1 MAKLC
6 LLDFRRRTYRFEDT
20 RASFLNN
27 PQTTPGQKLP
37 VEIMRVSVPR
47 RCWIELRENTGAGWC
62 PADRRHL
69 VFSDPN
75 RAAIG
80 ARRVAARR
88 AQDSGLFV
96 GSHQAYDGPMDEARL
111 IDGFGRVARALR
123 VSVTDRCN
131 LRCRYCM
138 PAEGLPWLPRE
149 DVLTDDEIVTLV
161 GVFARLG
168 VRDVRVTGGEP
179 LVRPGVAAIVRRIVA
194 IPEIGEVSLTT
205 NGVLLAAQVDAL
217 VDAGLR
223 RVNVSLDS
231 LDPERFEALT
241 RRRDLDRVLAGLE
254 ACERH
259 EVLRPIKVNVVSL
272 RDVTEAEVL
281 DLAEFARRKP
291 YVIRFIEVMPLDAPR
306 EWRRDLVLPGSEI
319 RAMIA
324 AKWPLVQLDP
334 DRPSSTATR
343 WGFADG
349 QGELQFVS
357 SVTESFCAQ
366 CDRLRLTADGQL
378 RTCLF
383 AEVETDLR
391 KPLRT
396 GANEADLAEIIKNAV
411 LAKEAGHGMADPA
424 WTYEGRSMSMI
435 GG

>member
-1 MAKLC
+1 M
-6 LLDFRRRTYRFEDT
+6 
-20 RASFLNN
+20 
-27 PQTTPGQKLP
+27 
-37 VEIMRVSVPR
+37 
-47 RCWIELRENTGAGWC
+47 
-62 PADRRHL
+62 
-69 VFSDPN
+69 
-75 RAAIG
+75 
-80 ARRVAARR
+80 
-88 AQDSGLFV
+88 
-96 GSHQAYDGPMDEARL
+96 DGPRL
-111 IDGFGRVARALR
+111 MDGFGRVARALR

-138 PAEGLPWLPRE
+138 PAEGLPWLPHG
-149 DVLTDDEIVTLV
+149 DVLTDDEIVSLV
-161 GVFARLG
+161 GTFARLG

-205 NGVLLAAQVDAL
+205 NGVLLADQVDDL

-231 LDPERFEALT
+231 LDPDRFAALA

-272 RDVTEAEVL
+272 RGVTESEVL
-281 DLAEFARRKP
+281 ALAAFARRKP

-306 EWRRDLVLPGSEI
+306 DWSRDQVLPGAEI

-324 AKWPLVQLDP
+324 GRWPLVALP
-334 DRPSSTATR
+334 PSRPSSTATR
-343 WGFADG
+343 WAFSDG
-349 QGELQFVS
+349 AGEMEFVS
-357 SVTESFCAQ
+357 SVTEPFCAS

-383 AEVETDLR
+383 AEQETDLR
-391 KPLRT
+391 TPLRA
-396 GANEADLAEIIKNAV
+396 GAAEAEIAEIVLGAV
-411 LAKEAGHGMADPA
+411 KAKGAGHRMADPR
-424 WTYEGRSMSMI
+424 WTYAGRPMSLI

>member
-1 MAKLC
+1 M
-6 LLDFRRRTYRFEDT
+6 
-20 RASFLNN
+20 
-27 PQTTPGQKLP
+27 
-37 VEIMRVSVPR
+37 
-47 RCWIELRENTGAGWC
+47 
-62 PADRRHL
+62 
-69 VFSDPN
+69 
-75 RAAIG
+75 
-80 ARRVAARR
+80 
-88 AQDSGLFV
+88 
-96 GSHQAYDGPMDEARL
+96 DGPRL
-111 IDGFGRVARALR
+111 TDGFGRVARALR

-138 PAEGLPWLPRE
+138 PAEGLPWLPRG
-149 DVLTDDEIVTLV
+149 DVLTADEIVGLV
-161 GVFARLG
+161 GTFARLG

-179 LVRPGVAAIVRRIVA
+179 LVRTGVAEIVRRIVA

-205 NGVLLAAQVDAL
+205 NGVLLADQVDDL

-231 LDPERFEALT
+231 LDPDRFAALA

-272 RDVTEAEVL
+272 RGVTESEVL
-281 DLAEFARRKP
+281 ALADFARRKP

-306 EWRRDLVLPGSEI
+306 DWSRDQVLPGAEI

-324 AKWPLVQLDP
+324 GRWPLVERP
-334 DRPSSTATR
+334 PSRPSSTATR
-343 WGFADG
+343 WAFSDG
-349 QGELQFVS
+349 AGEMEFVS
-357 SVTESFCAQ
+357 SVTEPFCAS

-391 KPLRT
+391 TPLRA
-396 GANEADLAEIIKNAV
+396 GAGEDEIAEIVRGAV
-411 LAKEAGHGMADPA
+411 MAKGAGHGMADPL
-424 WTYEGRSMSMI
+424 WTYTGRPMSLI

>member
-1 MAKLC
+1 
-6 LLDFRRRTYRFEDT
+6 
-20 RASFLNN
+20 
-27 PQTTPGQKLP
+27 
-37 VEIMRVSVPR
+37 
-47 RCWIELRENTGAGWC
+47 
-62 PADRRHL
+62 
-69 VFSDPN
+69 
-75 RAAIG
+75 
-80 ARRVAARR
+80 
-88 AQDSGLFV
+88 
-96 GSHQAYDGPMDEARL
+96 MDEPRL
-111 IDGFGRVARALR
+111 VDGFGRVARALR

-138 PAEGLPWLPRE
+138 PAEGLPWLPRK
-149 DVLTDDEIVTLV
+149 DVLTDDEIVAVV
-161 GVFARLG
+161 GLFARLG

-179 LVRPGVAAIVRRIVA
+179 LVRPGVADLVRRIVA

-205 NGVLLAAQVDAL
+205 NGVLLAAQVDDL
-217 VDAGLR
+217 VAAGLR

-272 RDVTEAEVL
+272 RGVTEPEVL
-281 DLAEFARRKP
+281 DLAAFARRKP
-291 YVIRFIEVMPLDAPR
+291 YVVRFIEVMPLDAPR

-319 RAMIA
+319 RAAIA
-324 AKWPLVQLDP
+324 ARWPLVQLDP

-343 WGFADG
+343 WAFADG
-349 QGELQFVS
+349 AGELQFVS
-357 SVTESFCAQ
+357 SVTEPFCAS

-383 AEVETDLR
+383 AEIETDLR
-391 KPLRT
+391 TPLRS
-396 GANEADLAEIIKNAV
+396 GAHEATLAEIVRGAV
-411 LAKEAGHGMADPA
+411 LAKGAGHGMADPS
-424 WTYEGRSMSMI
+424 WTYEGRSMSLI

>member
-1 MAKLC
+1 
-6 LLDFRRRTYRFEDT
+6 
-20 RASFLNN
+20 
-27 PQTTPGQKLP
+27 
-37 VEIMRVSVPR
+37 
-47 RCWIELRENTGAGWC
+47 
-62 PADRRHL
+62 
-69 VFSDPN
+69 
-75 RAAIG
+75 
-80 ARRVAARR
+80 
-88 AQDSGLFV
+88 
-96 GSHQAYDGPMDEARL
+96 MDEVRL

-138 PAEGLPWLPRE
+138 PAEGLPWLPKG

-179 LVRPGVAAIVRRIVA
+179 LVRPGVAEIVRRIVA

-306 EWRRDLVLPGSEI
+306 EWRRDLVLPGAEI
-319 RAMIA
+319 REMIA
-324 AKWPLVQLDP
+324 ERWPLVQLDP

-366 CDRLRLTADGQL
+366 CDRLRLTADGHL

-383 AEVETDLR
+383 AEKETDLR
-391 KPLRT
+391 TPLRA
-396 GANEADLAEIIKNAV
+396 GASEAELATIIKDAV
-411 LAKEAGHGMADPA
+411 LAKEAGHGMADPT
-424 WTYEGRSMSMI
+424 WTYGGRSMSMI